1 MQLSKRLQALADLV
15 SQDHV
20 LADVGCDHG
29 YIPIFLIQNHRIPKA
44 IAMDIGEGPLQ
55 RAQENIRSY
64 GLAGYIETRLSNGL
78 AKLNPGE
85 ADTILISGM
94 GGPLMEKILTEG
106 KTVMNQAD
114 ELILQ
119 PQSDIPHFRKFLTAM
134 GYGIVQENMIE
145 EDGKYYP
152 MMKAV
157 RGSAKPYSE
166 LEYRYGP
173 VLLRQCH
180 PVLKQYLERE
190 RDNLQQIVENLRK
203 QPGESAKKRLLK
215 LEKEQQISRE
225 ALDSYECKKDY

>member
-64 GLAGYIETRLSNGL
+64 GLEGYIETRLSDGL

-94 GGPLMEKILTEG
+94 GGPLMEKIITEG
-106 KTVMNQAD
+106 KNIVCQAD

-134 GYGIVQENMIE
+134 GYVIVQENMIE

-157 RGSAKPYSE
+157 RGSTEVYTE

-190 RDNLQQIVENLRK
+190 RENLQLIVDNLRK
-203 QPGESAKKRLLK
+203 QPGESAKKRLLE
-215 LEKEQQISRE
+215 LQKEQKISRE

>member
-29 YIPIFLIQNHRIPKA
+29 YIPVFLIQNQRIPKA
-44 IAMDIGEGPLQ
+44 IAMDIGEGPLK

-64 GLAGYIETRLSNGL
+64 GLEGYIETRLSDGL
-78 AKLNPGE
+78 SKLQPGE

-106 KTVMNQAD
+106 EEAARCAD

-134 GYGIVQENMIE
+134 GYAIVQENMIE

-157 RGSAKPYSE
+157 HRNAQPYSE

-173 VLLRQCH
+173 ILLGQRH

-190 RDNLQQIVENLRK
+190 RDNLHMIVENLRK
-203 QPGESAKKRLLK
+203 QLGESAKKRLLE
-215 LEKEQQISRE
+215 LEREQQISRE
-225 ALDSYECKKDY
+225 AFDYYEGK